1 VQQPCSNP
9 SKSPEMLGMRQHRNT
24 VVCSYFAISRKLQQ
38 SVALP
43 CAAEGR
49 GSAPLQETTVLPLKH
64 EPEEVFYHIG
74 AIWIAYTATNR
85 KYYTFSDGWLTLS
98 QKEIVVTFVLMFKKR

>member
-1 VQQPCSNP
+1 VQQLCRNP
-9 SKSPEMLGMRQHRNT
+9 SKSPELLGKRQHRNT

-43 CAAEGR
+43 CTAEGR
-49 GSAPLQETTVLPLKH
+49 GSAPLQETTVLPSKH

-74 AIWIAYTATNR
+74 AIWIAYTATSC
-85 KYYTFSDGWLTLS
+85 KYDTFSEGWLTLS
-98 QKEIVVTFVLMFKKR
+98 QKEIVVTFVVTFKRR